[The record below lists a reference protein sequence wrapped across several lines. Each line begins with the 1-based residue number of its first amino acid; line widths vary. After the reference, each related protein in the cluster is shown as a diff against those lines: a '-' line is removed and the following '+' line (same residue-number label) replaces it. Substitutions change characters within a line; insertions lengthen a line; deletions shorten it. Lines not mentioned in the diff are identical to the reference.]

1 MAENHKLF
9 VNSKRRALMQSKR
22 AYCTMRDSRS
32 QVAGS
37 SLETSHF
44 WQKHSVI
51 LNDLHAR
58 FENQS
63 NFLNAFLKDL
73 MIESDKWTNIDS

>member
-1 MAENHKLF
+1 MIIQTDTCSQSMSE
-9 VNSKRRALMQSKR
+9 RRSFELRSER
-22 AYCTMRDSRS
+22 RSFSRERNKS
-32 QVAGS
+32 AAQ
-37 SLETSHF
+37 F
-44 WQKHSVI
+44 HSVI